1 MRAKSR
7 AAGRALPAAPMAPG
21 LVDIVLVHLA
31 EVKAMRP
38 ALRATTAADVADEAD
53 EHLARCAQLYQ
64 ELLREMLTTPIARR
78 LQLPRQDSLDAAA
91 RSASVRRQLGLEVA
105 RR

>member
-1 MRAKSR
+1 MT
-7 AAGRALPAAPMAPG
+7 GLGTPG

-38 ALRATTAADVADEAD
+38 ALREAAAAGRDVAGEAD